1 MGTNVR
7 LVPFEE
13 RHIRDDYIGWLNDK
27 ELMRY
32 SRQRRIHHDR
42 ENCLEYLKGFR
53 STANHFWSIE
63 RRSDGKQ
70 IGTMTAYIDRE
81 NRVADV
87 GILIGAPGARGTG
100 LGREAWGL
108 ALDHLFRSEDMRK
121 VTGGASAANAP
132 MIRIF
137 EHWGMLLE
145 GTRRKQ
151 DLIDGEPCD
160 VVLFGILREEWGRRV
175 EPRLQA

>member
-1 MGTNVR
+1 MGPNVR

-13 RHIRDDYIGWLNDK
+13 RHIRDDYIGWLNDN

-42 ENCLEYLKGFR
+42 DSCLEYLR
-53 STANHFWSIE
+53 SFWGTPHRFWSIE
-63 RRSDGKQ
+63 RQTDGKQ
-70 IGTMTAYIDRE
+70 IGTMTAYVDRE

-87 GILIGAPGARGTG
+87 GILVGAPDARGTG
-100 LGREAWGL
+100 MGREAWGL
-108 ALDHLFRSEDMRK
+108 ALDYLFQGEGVRK
-121 VTGGASAANAP
+121 VTGGTSAANAP

-137 EHWGMLLE
+137 KHWGMLLE

-160 VVLFGILREEWGRRV
+160 VLLFGILREEWDRRIGTQ
-175 EPRLQA
+175 LQP